1 MSQMLSISM
10 VSVSQYHI
18 IISET
23 MDLISLACQE
33 VGLDLSCEVLGPA
46 DDLPEPFAVQLH
58 ITEEERPDRLE
69 TMVPRHLS
77 YQPDQEQ
84 DEVKDVL
91 RDVLKEVG

>member
-1 MSQMLSISM
+1 MYL
-10 VSVSQYHI
+10 YHI
-18 IISET
+18 IISEA

-58 ITEEERPDRLE
+58 ITEEERQDRLE

-77 YQPDQEQ
+77 YQPDQGGPDQ
-84 DEVKDVL
+84 VKDVL